1 MPKGILNVNK
11 EKGISSARVVSLVR
25 RALDIKKVGHTGTL
39 DLEASGV
46 LPIVVGKATRVS
58 DYMMTKDK
66 VYETDLI
73 LGAKTT
79 TLDAAG
85 EITQK
90 SSKVIG
96 KDEFLAVMNTFK
108 GEIDQVPPM
117 YSALKVNGK
126 KLYDLAR
133 EGIEIERKKRKVNI
147 YDIDLLDFD
156 FPRAKIR
163 VTCSKGTYIRTLV
176 DDIGEKL
183 GTFAYVDNLV
193 RARVGEFDIKD
204 AIKSED
210 ILEISREDLLKKLYP
225 IDTALKNFEKI
236 VLDKSYLEKLIN
248 GQVVEVEKNYGKIIR
263 VYCEDEFLGL
273 GNSYRENDKNFLKM
287 EKVFYERED
296 KNIWF
301 K

>member
-1 MPKGILNVNK
+1 MLKGILNVNK

-25 RALDIKKVGHTGTL
+25 RALNMKKVGHTGTL

-46 LPIVVGKATRVS
+46 LPIVIGKATRVS

-66 VYETDLI
+66 VYETELI
-73 LGAKTT
+73 LGAKTD

-85 EITQK
+85 EIIEK
-90 SSKVIG
+90 SDKEVTRE
-96 KDEFLAVMNTFK
+96 EFLQAMKTFK
-108 GEIDQVPPM
+108 GEIDQIPPM

-147 YDIDLLDFD
+147 YDIELLDFA
-156 FPRAKIR
+156 FPKATIR

-183 GTFAYVDNLV
+183 GSLAYVNEL
-193 RARVGEFDIKD
+193 ARVRVGDFDIKD

-210 ILEISREDLLKKLYP
+210 LLEIPKEDLIKKLYP
-225 IDTALKNFEKI
+225 IDTALKDFDKI
-236 VLDKSYLEKLIN
+236 ILDRKYLDNLVN
-248 GQVVEVEKNYGKIIR
+248 GQIVEVDKTYGKIIR
-263 VYCEDEFLGL
+263 VYAGDDFIGL
-273 GNSYRENDKNFLKM
+273 GNNFSQDGKNFLKM
-287 EKVFYERED
+287 EKVFYERSD
-296 KNIWF
+296 KNI
-301 K
+301 

>member
-66 VYETDLI
+66 VYETELI
-73 LGAKTT
+73 LGAKTD

-85 EITQK
+85 KIIANSQ
-90 SSKVIG
+90 KVID
-96 KDEFLAVMNTFK
+96 KDQFLETMNTFK
-108 GEIDQVPPM
+108 GEIEQIPPM

-236 VLDKSYLEKLIN
+236 VLDKNYLEKLIN

-273 GNSYRENDKNFLKM
+273 GNNYGENDKNFLKM
-287 EKVFYERED
+287 EKVFYERKD

>member
-66 VYETDLI
+66 VYETELI
-73 LGAKTT
+73 LGAKTD

-85 EITQK
+85 KIIAKSQK
-90 SSKVIG
+90 FID
-96 KDEFLAVMNTFK
+96 KDQFLETMNTFK
-108 GEIDQVPPM
+108 GEIEQIPPM

-133 EGIEIERKKRKVNI
+133 EGIEIERKRRRVNI

-183 GTFAYVDNLV
+183 STFAYVDNLV

-273 GNSYRENDKNFLKM
+273 GNSYRESDKNFLKM

-296 KNIWF
+296 KNI
-301 K
+301 

>member
-273 GNSYRENDKNFLKM
+273 GNSYRENNKNFLKM

-296 KNIWF
+296 KNI
-301 K
+301 

>member
-66 VYETDLI
+66 VYETNLI

-90 SSKVIG
+90 SSKVID
-96 KDEFLAVMNTFK
+96 KDEFLAVMNTFI
-108 GEIDQVPPM
+108 GEIEQVPPM
-117 YSALKVNGK
+117 YSALKVNGQ

-133 EGIEIERKKRKVNI
+133 EGIEIERKRRMVNI

-183 GTFAYVDNLV
+183 STFAYVDNLV

-273 GNSYRENDKNFLKM
+273 GNSYRENNKNFLKM

-296 KNIWF
+296 KNI
-301 K
+301 

>member
-39 DLEASGV
+39 DLEASGA

-66 VYETDLI
+66 VYETELI
-73 LGAKTT
+73 LGAKTD

-85 EITQK
+85 KIIANSQK
-90 SSKVIG
+90 IID
-96 KDEFLAVMNTFK
+96 KDQFLETMNTFK
-108 GEIDQVPPM
+108 GEIEQVPPM
-117 YSALKVNGK
+117 YSALKVNGQ

-133 EGIEIERKKRKVNI
+133 EGIEIERKKRRVNI

-273 GNSYRENDKNFLKM
+273 GNSYRENNKNFLKM

-296 KNIWF
+296 KNI
-301 K
+301 

>member
-66 VYETDLI
+66 VYETELI
-73 LGAKTT
+73 LGAKTD

-85 EITQK
+85 KIIAKSQK
-90 SSKVIG
+90 IID
-96 KDEFLAVMNTFK
+96 KDQFLETMNTFK
-108 GEIDQVPPM
+108 GEIEQIPPM
-117 YSALKVNGK
+117 YSALKVNGQ

-133 EGIEIERKKRKVNI
+133 EGIEIERKRRMVNI

-193 RARVGEFDIKD
+193 RARVGEFDIKE

-225 IDTALKNFEKI
+225 IDIALKNFEKI

-296 KNIWF
+296 KNI
-301 K
+301 

>member
-66 VYETDLI
+66 VYETELI
-73 LGAKTT
+73 LGAKTD

-85 EITQK
+85 KIIENSQ
-90 SSKVIG
+90 KVID
-96 KDEFLAVMNTFK
+96 KDQFLETMNTFK
-108 GEIDQVPPM
+108 GEIEQIPPM

-176 DDIGEKL
+176 NDIGEKL

-296 KNIWF
+296 KNI
-301 K
+301 

>member
-90 SSKVIG
+90 SHKVIG

-273 GNSYRENDKNFLKM
+273 GNSYRENNKNFLKM

>member
-25 RALDIKKVGHTGTL
+25 RALDMKKVGHTGTL

-66 VYETDLI
+66 VYETELI
-73 LGAKTT
+73 LGAKTD

-85 EITQK
+85 NLIAK
-90 SSKVIG
+90 SQKVID
-96 KDEFLAVMNTFK
+96 KDQFLEVMNTFR
-108 GEIDQVPPM
+108 GEIEQIPPM

-147 YDIDLLDFD
+147 YDIDLLDFT
-156 FPRAKIR
+156 FPRARIR
-163 VTCSKGTYIRTLV
+163 ITCSKGTYIRTLV

-183 GTFAYVDNLV
+183 GTFAYVDELI
-193 RARVGEFDIKD
+193 RIRVGDLDIKD

-210 ILEISREDLLKKLYP
+210 LLNMAKKDLVEKLYP
-225 IDTALKNFEKI
+225 LDTALKDFDKI
-236 VLDKSYLEKLIN
+236 ILDKKYLSNLIN
-248 GQVVEVEKNYGKIIR
+248 GQVVEVRESYGKIIR
-263 VYCEDEFLGL
+263 VYCEDEFIGL
-273 GNSYRENDKNFLKM
+273 GNSYKENNKNFLKM
-287 EKVFYERED
+287 EKVFYER
-296 KNIWF
+296 
-301 K
+301 

>member
-66 VYETDLI
+66 VYETELI
-73 LGAKTT
+73 LGAKTD

-85 EITQK
+85 KIIAKSQK
-90 SSKVIG
+90 IID
-96 KDEFLAVMNTFK
+96 KDQFLETMNTFK
-108 GEIDQVPPM
+108 GEIEQIPPM
-117 YSALKVNGK
+117 YSALKVNGQ

-133 EGIEIERKKRKVNI
+133 EGIEIERKRRRVNI

-193 RARVGEFDIKD
+193 RVRVGEFDIKD

-273 GNSYRENDKNFLKM
+273 GNSYRENNKNFLKM

-296 KNIWF
+296 KNI
-301 K
+301 

>member
-66 VYETDLI
+66 VYETELI
-73 LGAKTT
+73 LGAKTD

-85 EITQK
+85 KIIAKSQK
-90 SSKVIG
+90 IID
-96 KDEFLAVMNTFK
+96 KDQFLETMNTFK
-108 GEIDQVPPM
+108 GEIEQIPPM
-117 YSALKVNGK
+117 YSALKVNGQ

-133 EGIEIERKKRKVNI
+133 EGIEIERKRRMVNI

-183 GTFAYVDNLV
+183 STFAYVDNLV
-193 RARVGEFDIKD
+193 RARVGEFDIKE

-225 IDTALKNFEKI
+225 IDIALKNFEKI

-273 GNSYRENDKNFLKM
+273 GNNYGENDKNFLKM

-296 KNIWF
+296 KNI
-301 K
+301 

>member
-66 VYETDLI
+66 VYETELI
-73 LGAKTT
+73 LGAKTD

-85 EITQK
+85 KIIAKSQK
-90 SSKVIG
+90 IID
-96 KDEFLAVMNTFK
+96 KDQFLETMNTFK
-108 GEIDQVPPM
+108 GEIEQIPPM
-117 YSALKVNGK
+117 YSALKVNGQ

-183 GTFAYVDNLV
+183 STFAYVDNLV

-273 GNSYRENDKNFLKM
+273 GNSYRENNKNFLKM

-296 KNIWF
+296 KNI
-301 K
+301 